1 MKSKSPFSKKSPMN
15 LQLYRGDTY
24 ESPDT
29 VITRTVGEQ
38 LGTAITGLADNATKY
53 MDDYKKPEPREKVKT
68 VNAIKGD
75 DRGLVKSRD
84 IGGGG
89 VLSSKTTIDSTP
101 STSYSQGLSALKE
114 NPEKLSTWE
123 NKFGKATPGN
133 FKKQTDLYN
142 KKNNSTTAKNKTT
155 EIFGDG
161 RLLKTYSSSVGQMK
175 GSPNKLIGD
184 TMDPYG
190 QPQRGNRD
198 FTFNEKGIAPGT
210 LGNQASMGVQNQIY
224 PGGQAQVAAEQLA
237 SQAATSLRADE
248 MDLIGNPDSVLA
260 MKGTPLH
267 TKGHGV
273 EQAHTHP
280 TKTTT
285 KISGKGEMPGSSYVE
300 NDYADEDASNA
311 VGLSPHTATLVKTT
325 RKGEPYI
332 REKNAPKFPL
342 SKFENFINENIGK
355 AGAPRRS
362 LSNFPRPDYISNEG
376 DQLDPHNFLF
386 QNTPKK

>member
-1 MKSKSPFSKKSPMN
+1 MKSSPFKLFSLSAREADQRGNYANPELGRYKATTFDHPDLSGIKNSKPKAETEDSNTSSYQIPIKEWSSN
-15 LQLYRGDTY
+15 LPKLDTSVSSRIESINSVTTRGSSGTFANNDERKYYEKAIAANMKQGLSKQAAIQKYRGDHNIGDVKRTPGVQNTY
-24 ESPDT
+24 GQ
-29 VITRTVGEQ
+29 RTINGVVGEEYLQ
-38 LGTAITGLADNATKY
+38 
-53 MDDYKKPEPREKVKT
+53 
-68 VNAIKGD
+68 
-75 DRGLVKSRD
+75 
-84 IGGGG
+84 
-89 VLSSKTTIDSTP
+89 SSKPI
-101 STSYSQGLSALKE
+101 
-114 NPEKLSTWE
+114 NM
-123 NKFGKATPGN
+123 N
-133 FKKQTDLYN
+133 
-142 KKNNSTTAKNKTT
+142 
-155 EIFGDG
+155 
-161 RLLKTYSSSVGQMK
+161 

-210 LGNQASMGVQNQIY
+210 LGNQTSMGVQNQIY

-237 SQAATSLRADE
+237 SQAATSQRADE
-248 MDLIGNPDSVLA
+248 MDFIGNPDSVLA